1 MDMKSVYTFACSIG
15 VTAFGMIFASGL
27 SWLCTFSFSPILF
40 ISLIALL
47 LVWTFS
53 GAVKDCGWKKA
64 FCNTLAPLTT
74 GTIFMG
80 IVLWFCGALTLSA
93 LHACASTHLTI
104 IVGLVALSAFS
115 LALLV
120 IFLFFDFLCEI
131 SCGKIGIRKALHRL
145 AVLTTFLCCV
155 AIIGLTLYYVIY
167 PLCLR

>member
-1 MDMKSVYTFACSIG
+1 MKSVYTFACSIG
-15 VTAFGMIFASGL
+15 VTAFGMIFACGL

-40 ISLIALL
+40 IGLIVLL

-80 IVLWFCGALTLSA
+80 IVLWFCGAFTLSA
-93 LHACASTHLTI
+93 LHACAPMHLTI
-104 IVGLVALSAFS
+104 IVGLVAISAFS
-115 LALLV
+115 LALLE

-131 SCGKIGIRKALHRL
+131 ADGKIGIRKALHRL
-145 AVLTTFLCCV
+145 AVLTTLPCCV
-155 AIIGLTLYYVIY
+155 AIICLTLYYVIY